1 MILDQP
7 ALERRPRFRDE
18 EPVLQSHSLLEP
30 ARRLDAPVPRFGDTT
45 CWDFNGVVRRPANRA
60 PCAWRIQF
68 SAELEDPAWNLLARE
83 VLMGFANPQHE
94 ALHDTGVH
102 LGSRPANVATLIHHA
117 SALRRLIAWGAR
129 DGLLTRPDQWR
140 VVDLRRRITELRS
153 TVKPSTVSSHV
164 AVIKKLA
171 TLAPAVS
178 ADWPTDDP
186 WPARSARHVARYTDT
201 RELSTKAIRPE
212 IWFPLVRAAWAYV
225 HTFAPDIL
233 RAARRHDELRAAS
246 APSIAG
252 REAEVDAWL
261 ADPANKIP
269 VYSGTTLADGSPRTN
284 WRLLD
289 LLVGLTGRPGY
300 TLGSSSARRAQ
311 ALRAVT
317 EGRTASHGLVT
328 GLAEVTRADGSTG
341 PWHPGIDPQDLFML
355 TVMLRNAAFVLVAGL
370 SMMRDSEIHEITRG
384 SVVEHYNCPAIAS
397 TAQKGNPNLPRKH
410 WWITE
415 PVAEAIAVA
424 EAVSPHTQRVFAPLN
439 RPHRS
444 DAIGGAKMTEK
455 FIAFANAGRVWSGL
469 DEIPAGD
476 ARPHMFRRTMAM
488 LTDQFPGS
496 EIALGIQL
504 KHVATRALA
513 NRATQG
519 YAASDPAWSEHLES
533 AIDAARFRR
542 ITDLYQAHKD
552 GQPIGFGPGTDR
564 VTDVFEEIQA
574 TVAARGGDA
583 RVEESLLRKA
593 RITIRFGTLNHC
605 LFDEANPAGAVCLE
619 HAVVPAGHTG
629 PLEERCRP
637 DRCRNSL
644 IGVEHI
650 PIHDAHRRTQLTLLN
665 TPSLPT
671 VRQALIRREL
681 ERVEAVLDTIPE
693 DSR

>member
-1 MILDQP
+1 
-7 ALERRPRFRDE
+7 
-18 EPVLQSHSLLEP
+18 
-30 ARRLDAPVPRFGDTT
+30 
-45 CWDFNGVVRRPANRA
+45 
-60 PCAWRIQF
+60 
-68 SAELEDPAWNLLARE
+68 
-83 VLMGFANPQHE
+83 
-94 ALHDTGVH
+94 
-102 LGSRPANVATLIHHA
+102 
-117 SALRRLIAWGAR
+117 
-129 DGLLTRPDQWR
+129 
-140 VVDLRRRITELRS
+140 
-153 TVKPSTVSSHV
+153 
-164 AVIKKLA
+164 
-171 TLAPAVS
+171 
-178 ADWPTDDP
+178 
-186 WPARSARHVARYTDT
+186 
-201 RELSTKAIRPE
+201 
-212 IWFPLVRAAWAYV
+212 
-225 HTFAPDIL
+225 
-233 RAARRHDELRAAS
+233 
-246 APSIAG
+246 
-252 REAEVDAWL
+252 
-261 ADPANKIP
+261 
-269 VYSGTTLADGSPRTN
+269 
-284 WRLLD
+284 
-289 LLVGLTGRPGY
+289 
-300 TLGSSSARRAQ
+300 
-311 ALRAVT
+311 
-317 EGRTASHGLVT
+317 
-328 GLAEVTRADGSTG
+328 
-341 PWHPGIDPQDLFML
+341 
-355 TVMLRNAAFVLVAGL
+355 
-370 SMMRDSEIHEITRG
+370 
-384 SVVEHYNCPAIAS
+384 
-397 TAQKGNPNLPRKH
+397 
-410 WWITE
+410 
-415 PVAEAIAVA
+415 
-424 EAVSPHTQRVFAPLN
+424 
-439 RPHRS
+439 
-444 DAIGGAKMTEK
+444 MTEK